1 MLGLDRSPGQ
11 LEAEPRKRPMQAR
24 SVALVERVLDEA
36 ARLFESTGYHATT
49 TNHVAEAA
57 GVSVGSLYQ
66 YFPNKDALL
75 VGLVERHLDEAVP
88 AMLELAAGLRE
99 SQPDAEQ
106 FAALVVGAVLDLNR
120 SDQLHHLLWSAP
132 RTAALDER
140 LAAMEEVLVSEL
152 TWHLQR
158 LGHDDEV
165 AAVRAQ
171 LLSTVIDAAVHN
183 IVSTHD
189 RSDQERELQRLVTI
203 YLASP

>member
-1 MLGLDRSPGQ
+1 MLGLDQSRGQ
-11 LEAEPRKRPMQAR
+11 LEAEPRKRPKQAR

-36 ARLFESTGYHATT
+36 ARLFESEGYHATT

-75 VGLVERHLDEAVP
+75 VGLAERHLDEAVP
-88 AMLELAAGLRE
+88 AMLGLAEQVRE
-99 SQPDAEQ
+99 SEPDVDE
-106 FAALVVGAVLDLNR
+106 FAVLVVGAVLDLNR

-132 RTAALDER
+132 RTAALEER
-140 LAAMEEVLVSEL
+140 LAAMEEVLVAEL
-152 TWHLQR
+152 TWHMER
-158 LGHDDEV
+158 FGHGSDV
-165 AAVRAQ
+165 AAVRAR

-183 IVSTHD
+183 VVSTHD
-189 RSDQERELQRLVTI
+189 RGTQEHELQRLVAL